1 MTPIKANEFLA
12 FLQGEMA
19 AFSSIL
25 QLEEVEAQEI
35 IDTDNE
41 LDAIRSRLVH
51 HIMQTHPKP
60 VNSADALLLA
70 LERAEMKLR
79 AMTQMAHSMDPILDL

>member
-1 MTPIKANEFLA
+1 MKIKAVEF
-12 FLQGEMA
+12 FEWCQGEMA
-19 AFSSIL
+19 VFSSIL
-25 QLEEVEAQEI
+25 QMEEGEAQEI

-41 LDAIRSRLVH
+41 LDAVRSRLVH
-51 HIMQTHPKP
+51 HMMQTHPKP